1 MGLIMCPVVGKIMS
15 SSPNMNMLVVEIQTF
30 LSNVQ
35 ETNMKAE
42 KWVANKHCENDVS
55 NCGIYDPNEGI
66 ITLLIITKS

>member
-1 MGLIMCPVVGKIMS
+1 MCPVVGKIMS

-42 KWVANKHCENDVS
+42 K
-55 NCGIYDPNEGI
+55 
-66 ITLLIITKS
+66 